1 MDLLLFQRGFIVTVV
16 WIYCRDNIDFFITRA
31 PHIHDL
37 YNTARYI
44 VITSFHTYSSL
55 EKYLFIT
62 ESHAPLNIRLAV

>member
-1 MDLLLFQRGFIVTVV
+1 MDLLLCQRGFIVTVV

-31 PHIHDL
+31 THIHGL
-37 YNTARYI
+37 QNTARYI
-44 VITSFHTYSSL
+44 IIPPFNTYSPL

>member
-1 MDLLLFQRGFIVTVV
+1 MDLLLCQRGFIVTVV

-55 EKYLFIT
+55 KTML
-62 ESHAPLNIRLAV
+62 HHH

>member
-1 MDLLLFQRGFIVTVV
+1 MDLLLCQRGFIVTVA
-16 WIYCRDNIDFFITRA
+16 WIYRRDNIDFSITRA

-55 EKYLFIT
+55 KTML
-62 ESHAPLNIRLAV
+62 H